1 MSRIGNK
8 PVTVPKGVT
17 ITANDNVL
25 TVKGPKGELT
35 QDYAAANGT
44 ITFTVNEGEVVV
56 ARTNESKPTKSFH
69 GLYRNLLNNM
79 VIGVTEGFKKTLEIN
94 GVGYRAEAK
103 GKSIIFSLGY
113 STLIE
118 YVIPEGVTIDLPKNT
133 IVEVSGL
140 DKAKVGQAAA
150 EIRGLRP
157 PEPYKGK
164 GIKYSDEYIQR
175 KVGKTGVK

>member
-1 MSRIGNK
+1 MSRIGRK
-8 PVTVPKGVT
+8 PVTVPKGVVV
-17 ITANDNVL
+17 TAKNELL

-35 QDYAAANGT
+35 QDYSSLVTFNINNGDVVVDR
-44 ITFTVNEGEVVV
+44 VNE
-56 ARTNESKPTKSFH
+56 TKPAKSFH

-79 VIGVTEGFKKTLEIN
+79 VIGVSEGFKKTLEIN
-94 GVGYRAEAK
+94 GVGYRAETK
-103 GKSIIFSLGY
+103 GKVIVFSLGF

-118 YVIPEGVTIDLPKNT
+118 YSVPDGITIDLPKNT
-133 IVEVSGL
+133 VVEVSGI

-150 EIRGLRP
+150 EIRSLRP

>member
-1 MSRIGNK
+1 MSRIGRK
-8 PVTVPKGVT
+8 PVAVPKGVT
-17 ITANDNVL
+17 ITAQNELL

-35 QDYAAANGT
+35 QDYSSLVSFDIKDNEVIVDRAND
-44 ITFTVNEGEVVV
+44 
-56 ARTNESKPTKSFH
+56 SKPAKSFH

-79 VIGVTEGFKKTLEIN
+79 VIGVSEGFKKTLEIN

-103 GKSIIFSLGY
+103 GNSIVFSLGY
-113 STLIE
+113 STQIE
-118 YVIPEGVTIDLPKNT
+118 YVIPKDVSVVCVKNT
-133 IVEVSGL
+133 VVEVSGI

-150 EIRGLRP
+150 EIRSLRA

-164 GIKYSDEYIQR
+164 GIKYSNEFIQR

>member
-1 MSRIGNK
+1 
-8 PVTVPKGVT
+8 VV
-17 ITANDNVL
+17 TANNELL

-35 QDYAAANGT
+35 QDFSSLVSFD
-44 ITFTVNEGEVVV
+44 IKEGEVVV
-56 ARTNESKPTKSFH
+56 SRANDSKSAKSFH

-79 VIGVTEGFKKTLEIN
+79 VIGVSEGFKKTLEIN

-103 GKSIIFSLGY
+103 GKSVIFSLGY

-118 YVIPEGVTIDLPKNT
+118 YVVPADVTIDLPKNT
-133 IVEVSGL
+133 VVEVSGI

-150 EIRGLRP
+150 EIRSLRP

>member
-1 MSRIGNK
+1 MSRIGK
-8 PVTVPKGVT
+8 KLVTVPKGVVV
-17 ITANDNVL
+17 TAKNELL

-35 QDYAAANGT
+35 QDYSPLVSFDIRDGEIQVDRAND
-44 ITFTVNEGEVVV
+44 
-56 ARTNESKPTKSFH
+56 SKPAKSFH

-79 VIGVTEGFKKTLEIN
+79 IIGVSVGFKKTLEIN
-94 GVGYRAEAK
+94 GVGYRAEPK
-103 GKSIIFSLGY
+103 GDSVIFSLGY

-118 YVIPEGVTIDLPKNT
+118 YVVPADVKVECVKNT
-133 IVEVSGL
+133 VVEVSGI

-150 EIRGLRP
+150 EIRSLRP

-164 GIKYSDEYIQR
+164 GIKYSDEHIQR

>member
-1 MSRIGNK
+1 MSRIGRK
-8 PVTVPKGVT
+8 PVAVPKGVVV
-17 ITANDNVL
+17 TAKDDLL

-35 QDYAAANGT
+35 QTYSPANGNL
-44 ITFTVNEGEVVV
+44 IFDIQDDKVVV
-56 ARTNESKPTKSFH
+56 DRKNDSKPTKSFH

-79 VIGVTEGFKKTLEIN
+79 IIGVSEGFKKTLEIN

-103 GKSIIFSLGY
+103 GNSVIFSLGY

-118 YVIPEGVTIDLPKNT
+118 YVIPEGVKVECVKNT
-133 IVEVSGL
+133 VVDVTGI

-150 EIRGLRP
+150 EIRSLRP

-164 GIKYSDEYIQR
+164 GIKYSDEHIQR

>member
-1 MSRIGNK
+1 MSRIGRK
-8 PVTVPKGVT
+8 PVTVPKGVVV
-17 ITANDNVL
+17 TAKDDLL

-35 QDYAAANGT
+35 QTYSPANGNL
-44 ITFTVNEGEVVV
+44 IFNIGETEISID
-56 ARTNESKPTKSFH
+56 RKNDSKPTKSFH

-79 VIGVTEGFKKTLEIN
+79 IIGVSEGFKKTLEIN

-103 GKSIIFSLGY
+103 GKCIVFSLGY

-118 YVIPEGVTIDLPKNT
+118 YVVPEGVTIDLPKNT
-133 IVEVSGL
+133 IVEVSGI
-140 DKAKVGQAAA
+140 DKAVVGQAAA
-150 EIRGLRP
+150 EIRSLRP

-164 GIKYSDEYIQR
+164 GIKYSDEHIQR

>member
-1 MSRIGNK
+1 MSRIGRK
-8 PVTVPKGVT
+8 PVTVPKGVVV
-17 ITANDNVL
+17 TAKDELL

-35 QDYAAANGT
+35 QDYSSLISFEIKDT
-44 ITFTVNEGEVVV
+44 EVVV
-56 ARTNESKPTKSFH
+56 DRKDDSKPAKSFH

-79 VIGVTEGFKKTLEIN
+79 VIGVSEGFKKTLEIN

-103 GKSIIFSLGY
+103 GKSVIFSLGY

-133 IVEVSGL
+133 VVEVSGI
-140 DKAKVGQAAA
+140 DKAVVGQAAA
-150 EIRGLRP
+150 EIRSLRP

>member
-1 MSRIGNK
+1 MSRIGRK
-8 PVTVPKGVT
+8 TVTVPKGVVV
-17 ITANDNVL
+17 TAKNELL
-25 TVKGPKGELT
+25 TVKGPKGEMT
-35 QDYAAANGT
+35 QDFSSLV
-44 ITFTVNEGEVVV
+44 TFKIDDKEVAVDRVND
-56 ARTNESKPTKSFH
+56 SKPAKSFH

-79 VIGVTEGFKKTLEIN
+79 VIGVSEGFKKTLEIN

-133 IVEVSGL
+133 IVEVSGI

-150 EIRGLRP
+150 EIRSLRP

-164 GIKYSDEYIQR
+164 GIKYSDEHIQR

>member
-1 MSRIGNK
+1 MSRIGRK
-8 PVTVPKGVT
+8 PVAVPKGVT
-17 ITANDNVL
+17 ITAKDELL

-35 QDYAAANGT
+35 QDYSPLVSFT
-44 ITFTVNEGEVVV
+44 IGENEVIVD
-56 ARTNESKPTKSFH
+56 RQNDSKPAKSFH

-79 VIGVTEGFKKTLEIN
+79 VIGVSEGFKKTLEIS

-103 GKSIIFSLGY
+103 GNSVVFSLGY

-118 YVIPEGVTIDLPKNT
+118 YVVPEGVTVNLPKNT
-133 IVEVSGL
+133 VVEVSGI

-150 EIRGLRP
+150 EIRGLRA

-164 GIKYSDEYIQR
+164 GIKYSDERIQR